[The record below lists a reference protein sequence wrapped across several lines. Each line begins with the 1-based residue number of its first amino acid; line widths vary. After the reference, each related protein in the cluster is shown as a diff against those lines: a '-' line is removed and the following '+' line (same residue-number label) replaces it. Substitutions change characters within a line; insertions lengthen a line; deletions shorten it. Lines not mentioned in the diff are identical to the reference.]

1 MLSACTAPT
10 GKELSQLFQE
20 LKRRNV
26 FRVAIAYLAVA
37 WLIIQVADVVFDNI
51 AAPGWLMLS
60 LMFFLAIGFPIAVLF
75 AWAFEMTPEG
85 LKREEDVDR
94 STSITHETG
103 QKLNRTIIAVLL
115 AAVVFLL
122 VDKLLLKEE
131 APEDTVTDRS
141 VAVLPFVAMSS
152 GEDDEYFADGLTEE
166 ILNSLTRVPELL
178 VTARTSAFYFKGKD
192 LPVPVIA
199 ESLGV
204 AHVVEGSV
212 RRDGGELRVT
222 AQLIRAADGF
232 HLWSETYDQNT
243 EAEFRVQTDI
253 AEKIAAALDVVLD
266 EDKLSRMQATGMRS
280 PEAFIAYQRG
290 QELYGDAHG
299 LADGLGQ
306 LENANEWFDRAL
318 AISPGSSNLWLLHA
332 DYFTHI
338 LRGDISTPIS
348 REEAYNSLVHDLD
361 MAIETAADRAEQL
374 SASYDKALMT
384 GDWQG
389 IQSLFDEFSRVAKCA
404 NTGWINSNT
413 LGYGKARK
421 VLEVSTRITECD
433 PLSHFGWLDS
443 VRANM
448 WLGDFAAAIELAETG
463 YDKTQHESL
472 VTANAVAHVGLGDFD
487 GAEDVVNRLATDS
500 AFKARLRLHILMGRG
515 DREAAQQMFSE
526 MQDGSLARSDL
537 ALRVAAR
544 LGDRETA
551 NRLARELD
559 ETPYGYLSL
568 MTVPAQCICGAPW
581 DLDVT
586 PNFRNM
592 LEDAELPWPPASPV
606 NWPLKDW

>member
-1 MLSACTAPT
+1 VN
-10 GKELSQLFQE
+10 QLFEE

-51 AAPGWLMLS
+51 EAPAWMMLS
-60 LMFFLAIGFPIAVLF
+60 LMFFLAIGFPISVLF
-75 AWAFEMTPEG
+75 AWAYEMTPEG
-85 LKREEDVDR
+85 LKREKDVDR

-103 QKLNRTIIAVLL
+103 QKLNRTIIAVLFV
-115 AAVVFLL
+115 AVVFLL
-122 VDKLLLKEE
+122 VDKLLVREE
-131 APEDTVTDRS
+131 VPETIVTDRS

-204 AHVVEGSV
+204 AHIVEGSV
-212 RRDGGELRVT
+212 RRDGDQLRVT

-232 HLWSETYDQNT
+232 HLWSENYDQST
-243 EAEFRVQTDI
+243 SEELRVQTDI

-266 EDKLSRMQATGMRS
+266 EEKLGQMQAAGMRN

-290 QELYGDAHG
+290 QEIYGRAHG
-299 LADGLGQ
+299 LAEGLNG
-306 LENANEWFDRAL
+306 LEEANEWFDRTLAL
-318 AISPGSSNLWLLHA
+318 SPGSSDLWLLHA

-338 LRGDISTPIS
+338 LRGDISSDIG
-348 REEAYNSLVHDLD
+348 REDAYASLVHDLD
-361 MAIETAADRAEQL
+361 MAIETATDRSEQL
-374 SASYDKALMT
+374 SASYDKALIT

-389 IQSLFDEFSRVAKCA
+389 IQSLFEEFSRISQCA

-413 LGYGKARK
+413 LGYGKAQQ
-421 VLEVSTRITECD
+421 VLDISLRVAECD
-433 PLSHFGWLDS
+433 PLNHFGWWDAVQAKLW
-443 VRANM
+443 M
-448 WLGDFAAAIELAETG
+448 GDFAGAIELAEIG
-463 YDKTQHESL
+463 YEKTQHQSL
-472 VTANAVAHVGLGDFD
+472 IMGNSVAHIGAGDFA
-487 GAEDVVNRLATDS
+487 GAQDVVNRMATDN
-500 AFKARLRLHILMGRG
+500 AFKARLRLHILLGRG
-515 DREAAQQMFSE
+515 DREGAEQMLSE
-526 MQDGSLARSDL
+526 IQDSVLERADL

-544 LGDRETA
+544 LGDRESA

-568 MTVPAQCICGAPW
+568 MTVPAVCLCGPPW
-581 DLDVT
+581 DLDET
-586 PNFRNM
+586 PNFKQM
-592 LEDAELPWPPASPV
+592 LEDAELPWPPASPI

>member
-1 MLSACTAPT
+1 M
-10 GKELSQLFQE
+10 SQLFQE

-51 AAPGWLMLS
+51 EAPGWLMLS

-75 AWAFEMTPEG
+75 AWAYEMTPEG
-85 LKREEDVDR
+85 LKREKDVDR
-94 STSITHETG
+94 TSSITQETG
-103 QKLNRTIIAVLL
+103 QKLNRTIIAVLSV
-115 AAVVFLL
+115 AVVFLL
-122 VDKLLLKEE
+122 VDKLLLRE
-131 APEDTVTDRS
+131 APPESIITDRS

-204 AHVVEGSV
+204 AHIVEGSV
-212 RRDGGELRVT
+212 RRDGDQLRVT

-232 HLWSETYDQNT
+232 HLWSENYDQST
-243 EAEFRVQTDI
+243 SEAFRVQTDI

-266 EDKLSRMQATGMRS
+266 DEKLRRMQTAGMRS

-290 QELYGDAHG
+290 QELYGRAHG
-299 LADGLGQ
+299 LANGLNG
-306 LENANEWFDRAL
+306 LEEANAWFDRAL
-318 AISPGSSNLWLLHA
+318 AIDPGSSNLWLLRA

-338 LRGDISTPIS
+338 LRGDINSDLS
-348 REEAYNSLVHDLD
+348 REDAYKNLVHDLD

-374 SASYDKALMT
+374 SASYDKALIT

-389 IQSLFDEFSRVAKCA
+389 IQSLFDEFSQIAKCA

-413 LGYGKARK
+413 LGFGKARE
-421 VLEVSTRITECD
+421 VLDISMQVTECD
-433 PLSHFGWLDS
+433 PLSHFGWLDA
-443 VRANM
+443 VQAKI
-448 WLGDFAAAIELAETG
+448 WLGDFAGAVELAETG
-463 YDKTQHESL
+463 YAKVQHQSL
-472 VTANAVAHVGLGDFD
+472 VTGNTVAHIAMGDFD
-487 GAEDVVNRLATDS
+487 GAENVVNRMATDS
-500 AFKARLRLHILMGRG
+500 AFKARLRLHVLLGRG
-515 DREAAQQMFSE
+515 DRERAEQMISQ
-526 MQDGSLARSDL
+526 MQDGQLERADL
-537 ALRVAAR
+537 RLRVAAR
-544 LGDRETA
+544 AGDLESA

-568 MTVPAQCICGAPW
+568 MTLPAQCVCGAPW
-581 DLDVT
+581 DLDET
-586 PNFRNM
+586 PNFKRM
-592 LEDAELPWPPASPV
+592 LEDAALPWPPASPV